1 LGATGKAIVFI
12 AKALMCGAVFWF
24 LSNIMFRA
32 LRGLPLAII
41 RLFIMTGALLIIP
54 NFKAL
59 LKAKPVVRKG
69 SSITGLTT
77 QGKSGNTIIVFIL
90 WPNLFE
96 VSLVYQPLLKPR
108 HKRNPG

>member
-1 LGATGKAIVFI
+1 MGATGKAIVFI

-69 SSITGLTT
+69 STYNGFNHSREIREYH
-77 QGKSGNTIIVFIL
+77 NRFH
-90 WPNLFE
+90 
-96 VSLVYQPLLKPR
+96 SLA
-108 HKRNPG
+108 